1 MIQILCVGK
10 VKDKNIKSIC
20 EDYTK
25 RISFF
30 DKIKIIEL
38 KDSSQKDETKAILE
52 YVKEHPENKY
62 ILLDENGD
70 EFNSIEFSSKINF
83 FNQNSQN
90 IVFIISGADGI
101 EKKHKHIFSHKL
113 SLSKMTFP
121 HEIARVL
128 LLEQIYRAYM
138 ILNNRNYHKE

>member
-1 MIQILCVGK
+1 MITVLCVGK
-10 VKDKNIKSIC
+10 LKDKSIVSLC
-20 EDYTK
+20 EEYTK

-30 DKIKIIEL
+30 DKIKIHEL
-38 KDSSQKDETKAILE
+38 KDSNQLGETKAILE
-52 YVKEHPENKY
+52 YVLEHPENKY
-62 ILLDENGD
+62 ILLDELGE
-70 EFNSIEFSSKINF
+70 EFDSLEFSSKINF

-90 IVFIISGADGI
+90 IVFILSGAEGI
-101 EKKHKHIFSHKL
+101 EKKQKHNFNQKL